1 MTSTAKN
8 GPAVVVDAD
17 ALERVGVALADGTR
31 RRMLLALLEG
41 PAFPAELADRL
52 GLTRGNVSNHLAC
65 LRGCGLVTATP
76 DGRRVRYRL
85 ADPRL
90 AHALADLASLVLV
103 VANENTPLC
112 SDEAVC
118 SDDTVC
124 ADEAVCADDTGR
136 RPRTGQQTTPA
147 AEPPPSPAV
156 SP

>member
-1 MTSTAKN
+1 MESTTKS

-41 PAFPAELADRL
+41 PIFPAELADRL

-76 DGRRVRYRL
+76 DGRRVRYQL

-103 VANENTPLC
+103 VAHGNAT
-112 SDEAVC
+112 
-118 SDDTVC
+118 
-124 ADEAVCADDTGR
+124 VCADDTDCC
-136 RPRTGQQTTPA
+136 PPTGQETAQA
-147 AEPPPSPAV
+147 MGAPPSPRGR
-156 SP
+156 S

>member
-1 MTSTAKN
+1 MESMRKS
-8 GPAVVVDAD
+8 GPGVVVDAD

-41 PAFPAELADRL
+41 PVFPAELADRL

-103 VANENTPLC
+103 VAH
-112 SDEAVC
+112 
-118 SDDTVC
+118 DDP
-124 ADEAVCADDTGR
+124 AVCADGTGCCPPAAPETTPETAQTGSGT
-136 RPRTGQQTTPA
+136 RPRP
-147 AEPPPSPAV
+147 
-156 SP
+156 

>member
-1 MTSTAKN
+1 VESTTEN
-8 GPAVVVDAD
+8 EPGVVVDAD

-103 VANENTPLC
+103 VAHDNAAE
-112 SDEAVC
+112 
-118 SDDTVC
+118 C
-124 ADEAVCADDTGR
+124 ADGAGCCPPSRQEDALPVQAAA
-136 RPRTGQQTTPA
+136 PPTTP
-147 AEPPPSPAV
+147 ERT
-156 SP
+156 